1 MQQQQKH
8 VEQKKIWLH
17 YNTFLSLIHIYNNSF
32 VFEIKKKVF
41 APTIKPESDNDMSG
55 TETGIQF
62 DKFAIIS
69 LSCSIFEQQ
78 KKEIILLNK
87 FECNVEQQSFLS

>member
-1 MQQQQKH
+1 
-8 VEQKKIWLH
+8 
-17 YNTFLSLIHIYNNSF
+17 
-32 VFEIKKKVF
+32 
-41 APTIKPESDNDMSG
+41 MSG